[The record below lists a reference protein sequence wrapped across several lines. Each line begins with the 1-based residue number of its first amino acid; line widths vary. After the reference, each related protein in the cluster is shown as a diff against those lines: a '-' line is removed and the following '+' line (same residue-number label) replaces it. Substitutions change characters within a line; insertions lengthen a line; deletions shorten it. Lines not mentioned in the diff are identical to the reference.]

1 MPDSIFTKIVHGEIP
16 CHPVYEDELTM
27 AFLDINPV
35 SIGHTLVI
43 TKQQIDHLDDC
54 SETLY
59 AAVFATVHK
68 ISARLRETLQPL
80 RIALVVHG
88 FDVPHA
94 HVHVVPLYTGKE
106 LKLAQRGEPNPD
118 HKALA
123 KLSEKVRIV
132 EQ

>member
-1 MPDSIFTKIVHGEIP
+1 MPSSVFTKIVRGEMP
-16 CHPVYEDELTM
+16 CHLMYEDGQTM

-35 SIGHTLVI
+35 SQGHTLVI
-43 TKQQIDHLDDC
+43 TKEQIDHLDDC
-54 SETLY
+54 SEELY

-68 ISARLRETLQPL
+68 VSQRLRQTLQPL

-88 FDVPHA
+88 FDIPHA

-106 LKLAQRGEPNPD
+106 LRLAQRGEPDPD

-123 KLSEKVRIV
+123 QLSEKIRIM
-132 EQ
+132 E